1 MFDIQVKFDSC
12 KFYLIQNEKCI
23 FSLKQFLL
31 YMSEGSLPFCGIL
44 LMATVGFLHVS
55 GSHKSLIFVDSSFF
69 FDLCPSEKSK
79 KGWGCII
86 LVKIHFLRT
95 IYQPYF
101 PLRLFPD
108 RKQKYTISVEWK
120 KSCFVFLTVLS
131 LLGPQGGRWHLSQ
144 LHRREGKVQVFS
156 YPLFLTDSKWD
167 PSCDP
172 LSHGPSMCCDDCTIS
187 VAIWR
192 MCGR

>member
-1 MFDIQVKFDSC
+1 MSYKAFILFK
-12 KFYLIQNEKCI
+12 IRI
-23 FSLKQFLL
+23 SLKEFWL

-44 LMATVGFLHVS
+44 LTATDGFLHVS
-55 GSHKSLIFVDSSFF
+55 GSHKSLILLDSSFF
-69 FDLCPSEKSK
+69 FDLCLSEKSK
-79 KGWGCII
+79 EGWGCII
-86 LVKIHFLRT
+86 LVNIHFLRT

-120 KSCFVFLTVLS
+120 KSCFVFLTVSS
-131 LLGPQGGRWHLSQ
+131 LLGWQGGRWHLSQ
-144 LHRREGKVQVFS
+144 LHRGEGRVQVFS

-167 PSCDP
+167 LSCDS
-172 LSHGPSMCCDDCTIS
+172 LSNGPSMCSDDCTIS

-192 MCGR
+192 MCRR